1 MHTQI
6 KTTQQIGHVINT
18 VIKFEEK
25 LSIDMLNIDI
35 LENIKNL
42 FKTKYLKKAY
52 GVFYIMNMYLDV
64 LDSEL
69 PMINND
75 LTFSI
80 NILCDIFLVSVNDVV
95 KCKLVI
101 NNTTLQAYSDKIL
114 CDIIQNN
121 EYNINI
127 SEKNII
133 YRDQYYYNNTEVDI
147 IVKKVKNLSSS
158 ISDRILIEG
167 DIYNGIQY

>member
-1 MHTQI
+1 MVTQI

-18 VIKFEEK
+18 VITFEEK
-25 LSIDMLNIDI
+25 LSTDMLNIDI

-52 GVFYIMNMYLDV
+52 EVFYIINMDLKV

-80 NILCDIFLVSVNDVV
+80 NILCDVFSVVVNDIV
-95 KCKLVI
+95 KCNLVI

-133 YRDQYYYNNTEVDI
+133 YKGRCYYNNEEIDI